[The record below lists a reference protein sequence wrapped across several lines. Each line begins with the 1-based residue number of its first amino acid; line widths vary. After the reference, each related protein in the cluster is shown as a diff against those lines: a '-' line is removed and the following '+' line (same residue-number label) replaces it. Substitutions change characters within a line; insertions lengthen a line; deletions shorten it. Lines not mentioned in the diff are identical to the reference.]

1 MAQFGVLWVPA
12 PSAQRLLVQDRIA
25 PWHFCLRA
33 QQQSCRGNPWFDC
46 LHM

>member
-25 PWHFCLRA
+25 PWCGA
-33 QQQSCRGNPWFDC
+33 SV
-46 LHM
+46 